1 MILFQTGG
9 VQRKAGIY
17 PPNSPV
23 VESLASE
30 VCSSQPGKYV
40 VDFRVH
46 FGLQDNLSLM
56 DDLYLVEY
64 SVLFPLS
71 LGNSIH

>member
-9 VQRKAGIY
+9 VPRKAGIY

-23 VESLASE
+23 VESQASG
-30 VCSSQPGKYV
+30 VCSSQPGKYA
-40 VDFRVH
+40 VDYRVH

-71 LGNSIH
+71 LVNSMH